1 MRIRRGAPSGALF
14 LLNNF
19 ELDIKTRC
27 IEGGRSQTEIA
38 DKIDVSIPYVNR
50 ITKGREQIVNKTFI
64 KIMDELGYDVELVYK
79 KKQVDMQN
87 A

>member
-1 MRIRRGAPSGALF
+1 M

-19 ELDIKTRC
+19 ELDTKTRC